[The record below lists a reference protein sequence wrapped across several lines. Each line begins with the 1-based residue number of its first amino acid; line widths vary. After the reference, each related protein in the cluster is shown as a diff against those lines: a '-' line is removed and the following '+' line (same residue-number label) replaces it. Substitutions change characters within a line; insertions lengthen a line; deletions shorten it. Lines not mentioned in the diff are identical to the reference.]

1 MTFSPC
7 QHISDTIGQLFDCTE
22 VNDAVRIRT
31 PFLYPD
37 GDIIDIFYKTQAD
50 RQILTDFGE
59 TLRWLEMQTYSQY
72 LSKRQEVALRDICLT
87 HSIEN
92 YEGMLI
98 VRVDKDESLSEAI
111 TRLGQAIVRVSDLW
125 FLSRTRLIESIT
137 DEVSEL
143 LRENH
148 VRFEQNKKFVG
159 RSTRNWKV
167 DFHTWSPQRSAFIQV
182 LSTGSRAAANR
193 KVNDVVAAWTD
204 LNQFKAGREPTHFI
218 SLFDDT
224 LDVWGNENIRQ
235 LEELSSISYW
245 SRPEELV
252 ELLVAA

>member
-1 MTFSPC
+1 MTLSPC
-7 QHISDTIGQLFDCTE
+7 QQLSDTIGQLFDCTE
-22 VNDAVRIRT
+22 INGAVRIRT
-31 PFLYPD
+31 PYLYPD
-37 GDIIDIFYKTQAD
+37 GDVIDIFYKTQGD
-50 RQILTDFGE
+50 QQVLTDFGE
-59 TLRWLEMQTYSQY
+59 TLRWLEMQTQKQD
-72 LSKRQEVALRDICLT
+72 LSKRQELVLQDIRLT
-87 HSIEN
+87 HSIEM
-92 YEGMLI
+92 YKGMLM
-98 VRVDKDESLSEAI
+98 VRVGQDESLSEAI

-125 FLSRTRLIESIT
+125 FLARTRVIESIL
-137 DEVSEL
+137 DEVVEL
-143 LRENH
+143 LQENQIQ
-148 VRFEQNKKFVG
+148 FEQNVKLLG

-167 DFHTWSPQRSAFIQV
+167 DFHTWNPKSSALIQV

-204 LNQFKAGREPTHFI
+204 LNQLKAGREPNQFI

-235 LEELSSISYW
+235 LEEFSNITYW